1 MISSQ
6 RLWSRARDE
15 LVRTVES
22 IDCGRTITKKQ
33 GLLEQPLSFAFFGE
47 KGSMIYYASSDRW
60 S

>member
-1 MISSQ
+1 MMSSQ

-33 GLLEQPLSFAFFGE
+33 GLLEQPLSFAFFWE
-47 KGSMIYYASSDRW
+47 KGVYDLFCFF
-60 S
+60 